1 MLELFSS
8 GPKKWNIEVLEIL
21 LKISIAQ
28 DRSSRKKIA
37 QRFSIPASK
46 IFVELNFIALLF
58 HIKKLNCFLLINDID
73 HLTEETMATGIQP
86 THAATA
92 ASPAST
98 PTQQG
103 PSPIGISAQQTTIT
117 PEATSSGSPFGFLHT
132 IGEFFRSTCV
142 AVLETINS
150 LLSSLA
156 TFVRGGEKQEEP
168 ADAWMLPGDTPE
180 QTGTAAPTETPAPQI
195 RPTPADT
202 PTPSAQTTTTVAPDP
217 FSTLPITSDE
227 KRKIFQIVHTLG
239 TTNPIFLWPQQNT
252 LEQLGREIEHV
263 HPFRF
268 QEYILLHPTLLRD
281 LDAIRNSSLLWPR
294 FLEGLANKLT
304 RERAGLA
311 NFLPGFARSLQIPP
325 ANLEPFLRSGNWE
338 AMIFYILD
346 VKLGRITLPPM
357 PQETPTPTP
366 TPIATEPPSPTVTPT
381 ETPTAEPT
389 AWQRLQLTESQKEMV
404 AELVRSH
411 RNMGY
416 YAAMRGDR
424 HVDSMW
430 DRLDQA
436 HPLAILTHLYTTN
449 AIVTE
454 MELMWPYRL
463 HRRYFS
469 SELIKLLNRREAAE
483 YLPHLADFSAAVR
496 KDQVAITAQ
505 VHLRRWPELIE
516 VLRAPSIE

>member
-1 MLELFSS
+1 
-8 GPKKWNIEVLEIL
+8 
-21 LKISIAQ
+21 
-28 DRSSRKKIA
+28 
-37 QRFSIPASK
+37 
-46 IFVELNFIALLF
+46 
-58 HIKKLNCFLLINDID
+58 
-73 HLTEETMATGIQP
+73 MATGIQP
-86 THAATA
+86 TQAATA

-98 PTQQG
+98 PAQQRQ
-103 PSPIGISAQQTTIT
+103 SPIGISAQQTTIT
-117 PEATSSGSPFGFLHT
+117 PEPSSSGPFGFLYT

-168 ADAWMLPGDTPE
+168 ADAWMLPGETPAP
-180 QTGTAAPTETPAPQI
+180 TGTAAPTETPAPQT
-195 RPTPADT
+195 RPTPTET
-202 PTPSAQTTTTVAPDP
+202 PTPNAQTATAAPPDP
-217 FSTLPITSDE
+217 FSTLPIISDE

-239 TTNPIFLWPQQNT
+239 TTNPIFLWPQQST

-263 HPFRF
+263 HPFKF
-268 QEYILLHPTLLRD
+268 LEYIILHPTLCRD
-281 LDAIRNSSLLWPR
+281 IDAIRNSSLLWPR
-294 FLEGLANKLT
+294 FLEGLANKLI

-325 ANLEPFLRSGNWE
+325 VNLEPFLGSGNWE
-338 AMIFYILD
+338 AMTFYIID
-346 VKLGRITLPPM
+346 VKLGRITLPSM
-357 PQETPTPTP
+357 PQETTTPIP
-366 TPIATEPPSPTVTPT
+366 TPIATETPPPTETPI

-389 AWQRLQLTESQKEMV
+389 AWQQLQLTESQKDMV

-463 HRRYFS
+463 HRRYFT
-469 SELIKLLNRREAAE
+469 SELIKLLNRRENAD
-483 YLPHLADFSAAVR
+483 YLPHLADFTAAVR

-505 VHLRRWPELIE
+505 IHLRRWPELIE